1 MWFKLI
7 NKTYQAYSILNK
19 DTYNFNKIRFIIG
32 IAVTLKVI
40 TSFNIIGRAI
50 TVQPGNYK

>member
-1 MWFKLI
+1 MEE
-7 NKTYQAYSILNK
+7 TRQAYGILNK

-50 TVQPGNYK
+50 TVQLGNYK